1 MFGRFDGKFLF
12 SVVFLKN
19 LMGLFGKFDFETS
32 SVRPVD
38 NLWVRAQLPWSKA
51 NVHQPAE
58 STTVTCGSN
67 DKMRVTRV

>member
-1 MFGRFDGKFLF
+1 MGSFYFLLF
-12 SVVFLKN
+12 SSKH

-32 SVRPVD
+32 SVCPVD
-38 NLWVRAQLPWSKA
+38 NLRAQLPWSKV

-67 DKMRVTRV
+67 DKMRVARV